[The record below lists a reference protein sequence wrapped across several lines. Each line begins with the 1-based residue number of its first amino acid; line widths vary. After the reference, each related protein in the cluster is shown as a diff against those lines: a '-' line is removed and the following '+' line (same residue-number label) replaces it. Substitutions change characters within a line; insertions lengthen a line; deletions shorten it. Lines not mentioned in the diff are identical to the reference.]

1 MIFTYRFRPSRWLDL
16 PPGYHPMYSAF
27 LLGPQSCI
35 GKFMAILEMKAILA
49 YVTFVQGVAH
59 ADILYFA
66 DLL

>member
-1 MIFTYRFRPSRWLDL
+1 
-16 PPGYHPMYSAF
+16 MYSAF